1 MQESKPDTVSSG
13 VHLKQVLGLPTGI
26 LLVAG
31 IMIGSGVFKKI
42 VPMSQMLHNESYILI
57 AWIVGGII
65 TMFGAFTY
73 AGLATMTTQTGGVY
87 EYLRLIYGNFIAFLF
102 GWTIF
107 TIVGSGA
114 IAALSFVFAQS
125 VNTLIPLPDPLYAFK
140 DISIGHAVFPFADSG
155 IKILAVFTIILLT
168 WVNYRG
174 VKKAG
179 ILNNIVTSA
188 KILGI
193 LLLIIS
199 GLLYTGHPTITTA
212 VKSPVS
218 PPEGAALFSGLFGAM
233 LSALWAYDG
242 WANITF
248 VTGEIKN
255 PKRNVPLAIIGGVG
269 IAMTLYVLL
278 NYAYMKVLP
287 VSQLALLGSNKIA
300 AAEVAGILMGKTGS
314 VIIAVLI
321 MTCTFGALNGCI
333 ISYPRVYFR
342 MAQENV
348 FFKKAARIHPA
359 FSTPHIALFYSAIWS
374 IVLVCSGTFDQLTN
388 LVIFASYAFFAL
400 ATCGLIQ
407 MKIKGRIKS
416 KVIGYPVIPFI
427 IILFCIALVINTI
440 ITQTEAS
447 IIGLL
452 LILSGVPLY
461 VYFKKKYPTQ
471 TLPPT
476 DGEA

>member
-1 MQESKPDTVSSG
+1 MQENKPSVRTEG
-13 VHLKQVLGLPTGI
+13 NHLKQVLGLPTGI

-42 VPMSQMLHNESYILI
+42 VPMSQTLHSEPYILM
-57 AWIVGGII
+57 AWIIAGII

-87 EYLRLIYGNFIAFLF
+87 EYLRLIYGNFMAFLF

-140 DISIGHAVFPFADSG
+140 DISIGHAIFPFADSG
-155 IKILAVFTIILLT
+155 IKILAVLTIILLT

-199 GLLYTGHPTITTA
+199 GFLYTGHPVIEDTV
-212 VKSPVS
+212 VKTPVS
-218 PPEGAALFSGLFGAM
+218 HPEGAALFSGLFGAM

-255 PKRNVPLAIIGGVG
+255 PKRNIPLAIIGGVG

-287 VSQLALLGSNKIA
+287 VSQLALLGTNKIA

-314 VIIAVLI
+314 VIIAILI
-321 MTCTFGALNGCI
+321 MVCTFGALNGCI

-348 FFKKAARIHPA
+348 FFKKAANIHPA
-359 FSTPHIALFYSAIWS
+359 FSTPHIALLYSAIWS
-374 IVLVCSGTFDQLTN
+374 AILVCSGTFDQLTN

-400 ATCGLIQ
+400 ATCGLVR
-407 MKIKGRIKS
+407 MKMKKVITS

-427 IILFCIALVINTI
+427 IICFCIVLVINTI
-440 ITQTEAS
+440 ITETEAS

-452 LILSGVPLY
+452 LILSGIPLY
-461 VYFKKKYPTQ
+461 LYFKKKY
-471 TLPPT
+471 
-476 DGEA
+476 GEVIDH

>member
-1 MQESKPDTVSSG
+1 
-13 VHLKQVLGLPTGI
+13 
-26 LLVAG
+26 
-31 IMIGSGVFKKI
+31 MIGSGVFKKI
-42 VPMSQMLHNESYILI
+42 VPMSQTLNSETYILL
-57 AWIVGGII
+57 AWIIAGII

-73 AGLATMTTQTGGVY
+73 AGLATLTTQTGGVY
-87 EYLRLIYGNFIAFLF
+87 EYLRLIYGNFISFLF

-125 VNTLIPLPDPLYAFK
+125 VNTLVPLPNPLAAFEN
-140 DISIGHAVFPFADSG
+140 ISIGESIYPFADSG
-155 IKILAVFTIILLT
+155 IKLLAVFTIIILT

-174 VKKAG
+174 INKAG
-179 ILNNIVTSA
+179 ILNNIVTTA
-188 KILGI
+188 KILGM

-199 GLLYTGHPTITTA
+199 GLLFTGHPVVASTTIKTGA
-212 VKSPVS
+212 NH
-218 PPEGAALFSGLFGAM
+218 PEGAALFSGLFGAM

-248 VTGEIKN
+248 ITGEIRN
-255 PKRNVPLAIIGGVG
+255 PKRNIPLAIIGGVG

-300 AAEVAGILMGKTGS
+300 AAEVAGIIMGKTGS
-314 VIIAVLI
+314 VTIALLI
-321 MTCTFGALNGCI
+321 MVCTFGALNGCI

-348 FFKKAARIHPA
+348 FFKKAAKIHPA
-359 FSTPHIALFYSAIWS
+359 FSTPHVALFYSAIWS
-374 IVLVCSGTFDQLTN
+374 IILVCSGTFDQITN

-400 ATCGLIQ
+400 ATWGLVK
-407 MKIKGRIKS
+407 MKRNGRITT

-427 IILFCIALVINTI
+427 ILFFCVALVINTL

-447 IIGLL
+447 LIGLL
-452 LILSGVPLY
+452 LTLSGAPFY
-461 VYFKKKYPTQ
+461 WHFKKQYEEVSDQ
-471 TLPPT
+471 Q
-476 DGEA
+476 E

>member
-1 MQESKPDTVSSG
+1 MQQNKPDAANTG
-13 VHLKQVLGLPTGI
+13 AHLKQVLSLPTGI

-42 VPMSQMLHNESYILI
+42 VPMSQALHNESYILL
-57 AWIVGGII
+57 AWIIGGII

-87 EYLRLIYGNFIAFLF
+87 EYLRLIYGDFIAYLF

-155 IKILAVFTIILLT
+155 IKILAVLTIILLT

-179 ILNNIVTSA
+179 VLNNIVTSA

-193 LLLIIS
+193 LLLIIA
-199 GLLYTGHPTITTA
+199 GLLYTGHPAITA
-212 VKSPVS
+212 IIKSPES
-218 PPEGAALFSGLFGAM
+218 APEGAALFSGLFGAM

-255 PKRNVPLAIIGGVG
+255 PKRNIPLAIIGGVG

-278 NYAYMKVLP
+278 NYTYMKVLP
-287 VSQLALLGSNKIA
+287 VSELALLGSNKIA

-359 FSTPHIALFYSAIWS
+359 FSTPHISLFYSAIWS

-400 ATCGLIQ
+400 ATWGLVQ
-407 MKIKGRIKS
+407 MKMKGRIQS

-452 LILSGVPLY
+452 LILSGIPLY
-461 VYFKKKYPTQ
+461 LYFKKKNPTS
-471 TLPPT
+471 PR
-476 DGEA
+476 GEGLK

>member
-1 MQESKPDTVSSG
+1 MEQNKPDTGSSTA
-13 VHLKQVLGLPTGI
+13 HLKQVLGLPTAI

-42 VPMSQMLHNESYILI
+42 VPMSQTLNSETYILL
-57 AWIVGGII
+57 AWIIAGII

-73 AGLATMTTQTGGVY
+73 AGLATLTTQTGGVY
-87 EYLRLIYGNFIAFLF
+87 EYLRLIYGNFISFLF

-125 VNTLIPLPDPLYAFK
+125 VNTLVPLPNPLAAFEN
-140 DISIGHAVFPFADSG
+140 ISIGESIFPFADSG
-155 IKILAVFTIILLT
+155 IKLLAVFTIIILT

-174 VKKAG
+174 INKAG
-179 ILNNIVTSA
+179 ILNNIVTTA
-188 KILGI
+188 KILGM

-199 GLLYTGHPTITTA
+199 GLLFTGHPVVASTTLKA
-212 VKSPVS
+212 SANHH
-218 PPEGAALFSGLFGAM
+218 PEGVALFSGLFGAM

-248 VTGEIKN
+248 ITGEIRN
-255 PKRNVPLAIIGGVG
+255 PKRNIPLAIIGGVG

-300 AAEVAGILMGKTGS
+300 AAEVAGIIMGKTGS
-314 VIIAVLI
+314 VIIALLI
-321 MTCTFGALNGCI
+321 MVCTFGALNGCI

-348 FFKKAARIHPA
+348 FFKKAAKIHPA

-374 IVLVCSGTFDQLTN
+374 IILVCSGTFDQITN

-400 ATCGLIQ
+400 ATWGLVK
-407 MKIKGRIKS
+407 MKRNGRITT

-427 IILFCIALVINTI
+427 ILFFCVALVINTL

-447 IIGLL
+447 LIGLL
-452 LILSGVPLY
+452 LILSGAPFY
-461 VYFKKKYPTQ
+461 WYFKKQY
-471 TLPPT
+471 
-476 DGEA
+476 GEVSDQQE

>member
-1 MQESKPDTVSSG
+1 MNENQTDKHTETPQ
-13 VHLKQVLGLPTGI
+13 LKQVLSLPTGI

-42 VPMSQMLHNESYILI
+42 VPMSQALHSETYILL
-57 AWIVGGII
+57 AWIIGGVI

-87 EYLRLIYGNFIAFLF
+87 EYLRLIYGDFIAFLF

-114 IAALSFVFAQS
+114 VAALSFVFAQS
-125 VNTLIPLPDPLYAFK
+125 VNTLLPLPELLSSFK
-140 DISIGHAVFPFADSG
+140 NIGIGDSIFPFADSG
-155 IKILAVFTIILLT
+155 IKMLAVLTIIVLT
-168 WVNYRG
+168 WVNYKG
-174 VKKAG
+174 VSKAG
-179 ILNNIVTSA
+179 ALNNVVTSA

-199 GLLYTGHPTITTA
+199 GFLYSGHPVV
-212 VKSPVS
+212 VKGTEVVQ
-218 PPEGAALFSGLFGAM
+218 PPTGAALFSGLFGAM

-255 PKRNVPLAIIGGVG
+255 PKRNIPLAIVGGVG

-300 AAEVAGILMGKTGS
+300 AAEIAGIIMGKPG
-314 VIIAVLI
+314 VIIIAVLI

-342 MAQENV
+342 MAQEKV
-348 FFKKAARIHPA
+348 FFKKAALIHPDYR
-359 FSTPHIALFYSAIWS
+359 TPHISLLYSAIWS
-374 IVLVCSGTFDQLTN
+374 IILVCSGTFDQITN

-400 ATCGLIQ
+400 ATWGLIR
-407 MKIKGRIKS
+407 MKIKGVIKS
-416 KVIGYPVIPFI
+416 KVIGYPVIPVI
-427 IILFCIALVINTI
+427 IILFCIALTINTI
-440 ITQTEAS
+440 ITQPLAS
-447 IIGLL
+447 IMGLL
-452 LILSGVPLY
+452 LILSGAPFY
-461 VYFKKKYPTQ
+461 WYFKKG
-471 TLPPT
+471 L
-476 DGEA
+476 

>member
-1 MQESKPDTVSSG
+1 MKNEPGEGAEDNQFKR
-13 VHLKQVLGLPTGI
+13 VLGLPTGI

-31 IMIGSGVFKKI
+31 IMIGAGAFKKI
-42 VPMSQMLHNESYILI
+42 VPMSQSLPDETYILL
-57 AWIVGGII
+57 AWIIAGII
-65 TMFGAFTY
+65 TLFGAFTY

-87 EYLRLIYGNFIAFLF
+87 EYLRLIYGNLIAFLF
-102 GWTIF
+102 GWSVFSI
-107 TIVGSGA
+107 IGSGA

-125 VNTLIPLPDPLYAFK
+125 VNTLITLPNPLHAFAA
-140 DISIGHAVFPFADSG
+140 INIGHIVYPFADSG
-155 IKILAVFTIILLT
+155 VKILAVLTIALLT
-168 WVNYRG
+168 WLNCRG
-174 VKKAG
+174 IKKG
-179 ILNNIVTSA
+179 GYLNNVVTGA

-199 GLLYTGHPTITTA
+199 GLCYSGYPAIAEVTTT
-212 VKSPVS
+212 PVI
-218 PPEGAALFSGLFGAM
+218 PHGNGALLSGLFGAM

-287 VSQLALLGSNKIA
+287 LSQLAGLGANKIA
-300 AAEVAGILMGKTGS
+300 AAEVAGVLMGHTGT
-314 VIIAVLI
+314 VIVAALI

-348 FFKKAARIHPA
+348 FFKSAAKVHDSFR
-359 FSTPHIALFYSAIWS
+359 TPYVSLIWSAVWS
-374 IVLVCSGTFDQLTN
+374 IVLVCSGTFDQITN

-400 ATCGLIQ
+400 AALGLVL
-407 MKIKGRIKS
+407 MKVKGMIKS

-427 IILFCIALVINTI
+427 IIFFCVALVINTLI
-440 ITQTEAS
+440 IQPEAS

-452 LILSGVPLY
+452 LILSGIPLY
-461 VYFKKKYPTQ
+461 HYFKYKYR
-471 TLPPT
+471 
-476 DGEA
+476 A

>member
-1 MQESKPDTVSSG
+1 MEQNKPDTGSSTA
-13 VHLKQVLGLPTGI
+13 HLKQVLGLPTAI

-42 VPMSQMLHNESYILI
+42 VPMSQTLGSETYILW
-57 AWIVGGII
+57 AWIIAGII

-73 AGLATMTTQTGGVY
+73 AGLATLTTQTGGVY

-125 VNTLIPLPDPLYAFK
+125 VNTLIPLPNPLAAFEH
-140 DISIGHAVFPFADSG
+140 ISIGQSIFPFADSG
-155 IKILAVFTIILLT
+155 IKLLAVFTIILLT

-174 VKKAG
+174 VNKAG
-179 ILNNIVTSA
+179 ILNNVVTTA

-199 GLLYTGHPTITTA
+199 GLLYTGHPAIATTTINVA
-212 VKSPVS
+212 AQH
-218 PPEGAALFSGLFGAM
+218 PEGAALFSGLFGAM

-248 VTGEIKN
+248 ITGEIKN
-255 PKRNVPLAIIGGVG
+255 PKRNIPLAIIGGVG

-287 VSQLALLGSNKIA
+287 VSQLALLSSNKIA
-300 AAEVAGILMGKTGS
+300 AAEIAGIMMGKTGS
-314 VIIAVLI
+314 VTIAILI
-321 MTCTFGALNGCI
+321 MVCTFGALNGCI

-348 FFKKAARIHPA
+348 FFKKAAKVHLA

-374 IVLVCSGTFDQLTN
+374 IILVCSGTFDQITN

-400 ATCGLIQ
+400 ATWGLVK
-407 MKIKGRIKS
+407 MKRNGSITS

-440 ITQTEAS
+440 VTQTEAS
-447 IIGLL
+447 LIGLL
-452 LILSGVPLY
+452 LILSGAPFY
-461 VYFKKKYPTQ
+461 WYFKKKR
-471 TLPPT
+471 
-476 DGEA
+476 